1 MIFIKALDT
10 LNHPAKGK
18 TVKISSTGMKDSGS
32 PSTSTDDVVKFSM
45 DPGEYRVSISGK
57 YIVTQ
62 YLNKTDNTF
71 HIM

>member
-18 TVKISSTGMKDSGS
+18 TVKISSTGMKDSSS
-32 PSTSTDDVVKFSM
+32 PSTSTDDVVKFNM
-45 DPGEYRVSISGK
+45 DPGKYMVSINGK

-62 YLNKTDNTF
+62 YLNETDNTF